1 MVVVVVVVSV
11 RVVVVVV
18 DVVDW
23 RVVVFERLH
32 VGQAA
37 IHIKVANTRDR
48 PILASLMTQGVVGD
62 CCC

>member
-18 DVVDW
+18 DVVNW

-37 IHIKVANTRDR
+37 ILIKVANT
-48 PILASLMTQGVVGD
+48 PT
-62 CCC
+62 